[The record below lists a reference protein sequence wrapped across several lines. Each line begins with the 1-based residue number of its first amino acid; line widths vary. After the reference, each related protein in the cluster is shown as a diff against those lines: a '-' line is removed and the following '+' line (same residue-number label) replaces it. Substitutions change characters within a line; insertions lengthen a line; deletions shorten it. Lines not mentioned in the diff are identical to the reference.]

1 MSNCIWFVTWIAL
14 SKEFNNKKWPECI
27 QQQNLHLGE
36 QNRWRY
42 IQILSKQTYQGTQCT
57 RLVGEICCLGG
68 RFRNRPALQ
77 SGGKF
82 GKESC
87 PEALGFT
94 LTTALPIYSYQ
105 TVPDFVVWLYASGD
119 TISNRCPHADI
130 ELGNDGKI
138 AGIRSDP
145 DDRAD
150 LSPGKFFC
158 EPPGSTSQ
166 HTHIQH
172 SVSI

>member
-1 MSNCIWFVTWIAL
+1 MSRTGGDIYKYIA
-14 SKEFNNKKWPECI
+14 
-27 QQQNLHLGE
+27 
-36 QNRWRY
+36 
-42 IQILSKQTYQGTQCT
+42 KQTYQGTQCT
-57 RLVGEICCLGG
+57 RLVGKICCLGG
-68 RFRNRPALQ
+68 RFRNKPALQ

-150 LSPGKFFC
+150 LSPGKFLC

>member
-1 MSNCIWFVTWIAL
+1 MG
-14 SKEFNNKKWPECI
+14 K
-27 QQQNLHLGE
+27 

-42 IQILSKQTYQGTQCT
+42 IQIHCKADLPGNTVYQISW
-57 RLVGEICCLGG
+57 RICCLGG

-94 LTTALPIYSYQ
+94 LTTALPIFSYQ

-150 LSPGKFFC
+150 LSPGKFLC